1 MKRNIE
7 VLSPAGNYDSFVAA
21 CQNGA
26 DAIYMGLGKYNAREM
41 AKNFDLDEYIKAIE
55 YAHLRGIKVYLT
67 LNTLMYD
74 DEINEALKLVLKLY
88 NNGLDAV
95 IVQDIGLFYLI
106 HKMVPDLHIH
116 ASTQMSVY
124 SLEQVKLLEKL
135 GFKRVVL
142 ARELSIKEIE
152 YICKNTN
159 VEIEVF
165 VHGALC
171 VSFSGQCL
179 LSETIGNRS
188 ANRGRCAQPCRMKYT
203 LYNVK
208 GKKLQESTYILS
220 KKDIF
225 GLEYIEKL
233 INAGVTSLKIEGRNK
248 NPEYVALV
256 TSMYRKYVTKSI
268 DKKSSNIPISFDSN
282 DIYALL
288 QMFNRNGKSAGYL
301 DGVKYKDSIT
311 LMSPK
316 NTGVYL
322 GEVLSQKKNFIKLK
336 LEESIDI
343 HDGFEIYSE
352 DKVVSNIVTCI
363 KDENYKIVNTKKEKG
378 EYVFIG
384 DVNQKVKYGSKVYKT
399 SSESLNKTYRV
410 TYKNNIQNRKTKIDI
425 KFKFSKTENICS
437 CITIDNKN
445 IVYEMEYIPEVA
457 IKKALTKEDIESVFK
472 KTVDIPF
479 TFNICDIVLDDN
491 IFIPI
496 SKLNEFR
503 RNIVKKIE
511 DTILQNIKKDEV
523 TCNIPTFM
531 ENIKQKFIAD
541 NKINIS
547 KNISK
552 ENLLYV
558 YSYNKDIDYT
568 LLYFNKYKEKLNRI
582 YITIQDYI
590 KYGKEILD
598 KYKDK
603 VDIYI
608 NVQNVVFDNVDK
620 FIKANIVNILENG
633 IKGFLLGS
641 LRYIELLN
649 DYKKRYNIKIVADYS
664 LNVSNTYSMLFL
676 QSLGFD
682 VITPAYEVPIE
693 SVENMSKYIE
703 VESACDIIT
712 VMTSRYCIL
721 GSFVSNTK
729 EYKKCNMPCIKDRY
743 YLEDTYSN
751 KYDIVCDNID
761 CITRITKSKKC
772 ILQDKSKYSFNI
784 RHSIL

>member
-106 HKMVPDLHIH
+106 HKMLPNLHIH

-256 TSMYRKYVTKSI
+256 TSMYRKYVTKCI
-268 DKKSSNIPISFDSN
+268 DKNESKPISFDNN
-282 DIYALL
+282 DIHTLL
-288 QMFNRNGKSAGYL
+288 QMFNRNGKSSGYL
-301 DGVKYKDSIT
+301 DGIKYKDSIT

-322 GEVLSQKKNFIKLK
+322 GEV
-336 LEESIDI
+336 
-343 HDGFEIYSE
+343 
-352 DKVVSNIVTCI
+352 
-363 KDENYKIVNTKKEKG
+363 
-378 EYVFIG
+378 
-384 DVNQKVKYGSKVYKT
+384 
-399 SSESLNKTYRV
+399 
-410 TYKNNIQNRKTKIDI
+410 
-425 KFKFSKTENICS
+425 
-437 CITIDNKN
+437 
-445 IVYEMEYIPEVA
+445 
-457 IKKALTKEDIESVFK
+457 
-472 KTVDIPF
+472 
-479 TFNICDIVLDDN
+479 
-491 IFIPI
+491 
-496 SKLNEFR
+496 
-503 RNIVKKIE
+503 
-511 DTILQNIKKDEV
+511 
-523 TCNIPTFM
+523 
-531 ENIKQKFIAD
+531 
-541 NKINIS
+541 
-547 KNISK
+547 
-552 ENLLYV
+552 
-558 YSYNKDIDYT
+558 
-568 LLYFNKYKEKLNRI
+568 
-582 YITIQDYI
+582 
-590 KYGKEILD
+590 
-598 KYKDK
+598 
-603 VDIYI
+603 
-608 NVQNVVFDNVDK
+608 
-620 FIKANIVNILENG
+620 
-633 IKGFLLGS
+633 
-641 LRYIELLN
+641 
-649 DYKKRYNIKIVADYS
+649 
-664 LNVSNTYSMLFL
+664 
-676 QSLGFD
+676 
-682 VITPAYEVPIE
+682 
-693 SVENMSKYIE
+693 
-703 VESACDIIT
+703 
-712 VMTSRYCIL
+712 
-721 GSFVSNTK
+721 
-729 EYKKCNMPCIKDRY
+729 
-743 YLEDTYSN
+743 
-751 KYDIVCDNID
+751 
-761 CITRITKSKKC
+761 
-772 ILQDKSKYSFNI
+772 
-784 RHSIL
+784 